1 MAKPT
6 LLFFFANLI
15 FPLFIITSLN
25 VSPIFCYRAWRR
37 PPFPYRRPLPPPPPT
52 PPQPLPHKISTVLIF
67 GDSTVDTGNNNHLST
82 VFKANFP
89 PYGQDFPGHVA
100 TGRFSNGKLVPDF
113 LASMLGIK
121 DTVPPYLDPGLRPRD
136 LLTGVSFAS
145 AGSGYDERTSTGFTN
160 VIPVLKQ
167 VDLFRRYIERVEGL
181 VEEAQALEIVNAA
194 LVLVAAGTNDMTFN
208 FYDVPSTTNRRAE
221 FNLSGYHH
229 FLQNNLGIFVKRMLI
244 TGLPPI
250 GCLPIQKATRNS
262 QSCVKQQNKDAL
274 SYNKKLKKLLPI
286 LQSELPRSRLI
297 FGDIYKPFL
306 EMIRFPKKYGFAEVS
321 RGCCG
326 TGRSMERSMLCNR
339 KTPKCH
345 NASQYV
351 FWDSIHPSQATYEL
365 ASKRILL
372 RLLPELT

>member
-229 FLQNNLGIFVKRMLI
+229 FLQNNLGIFVK
-244 TGLPPI
+244 
-250 GCLPIQKATRNS
+250 
-262 QSCVKQQNKDAL
+262 VL
-274 SYNKKLKKLLPI
+274 S
-286 LQSELPRSRLI
+286 
-297 FGDIYKPFL
+297 
-306 EMIRFPKKYGFAEVS
+306 GFAEVS